1 MSLRLVISGSFRSG
15 TTYLWEQFRKN
26 NPDCVSLYEPCHEE
40 LPWKIDQFESEFASR
55 QSLEKN
61 LWQEYVDH
69 AFQPLIRRAHPH
81 IGEVFPKN
89 FHSIESYIRSLAHH
103 GEPQGLIIKT
113 NRWLMHLDE
122 IHQAFDAKLCHI
134 VRNPFSVLDSMIRN
148 DPPRG
153 LLNLIAD
160 QFGWRHNVFYL
171 KEMEAWLRLRHYG
184 LNWNR
189 TLIERLSNSINR
201 DAVFLF
207 CWIKMNLKALRDVKA
222 SNGIILCY
230 ETLASHRDL
239 LEAHSKERLGV
250 NLGRMT
256 DLNSPVRPF
265 FSKSELSH
273 ARGLASKTSSLYDF
287 EELVEL
293 VQKQ

>member
-15 TTYLWEQFRKN
+15 TTYLWEQFRRN

-40 LPWKIDQFESEFASR
+40 LPWKIDQFETEFGGR
-55 QSLEKN
+55 QNVEKN

-89 FHSIESYIRSLAHH
+89 FHSIEPYIRSLAHH
-103 GEPQGLIIKT
+103 GEARDLIIKT
-113 NRWLMHLDE
+113 NRWLMHLGE
-122 IHQAFDAKLCHI
+122 IHRAFDAKLCHI
-134 VRNPFSVLDSMIRN
+134 VRNPFSVLDSMVRN

-153 LLNLIAD
+153 LLDLIAD

-171 KEMEAWLRLRHYG
+171 KETEAWFRLRHYG

-189 TLIERLSNSINR
+189 TLVERLSTALNR

-207 CWIKMNLKALRDVKA
+207 CWTKMNLSALRDVKA

-230 ETLASHRDL
+230 ESLASHRDL
-239 LEAHSKERLGV
+239 LEAHSKERLGL
-250 NLGRMT
+250 NLGDMA

-265 FSKSELSH
+265 FSESELSR
-273 ARGLASKTSSLYDF
+273 ARALASKTSSLEDF
-287 EELVEL
+287 EELLEL
-293 VQKQ
+293 VQQQ